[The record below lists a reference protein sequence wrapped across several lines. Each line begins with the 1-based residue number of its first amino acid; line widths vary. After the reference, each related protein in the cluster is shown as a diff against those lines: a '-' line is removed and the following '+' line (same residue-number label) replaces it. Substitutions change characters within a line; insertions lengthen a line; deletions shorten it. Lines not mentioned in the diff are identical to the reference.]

1 MAGWL
6 HHRTVRTCG
15 VPAEAGERPSIGW
28 SRDSSD
34 HAIVWNKPAAAPYI
48 RTMCSNF
55 KLQATVPGTAR
66 HLCAV

>member
-1 MAGWL
+1 MNIEKTVRIWSMAGWL

-34 HAIVWNKPAAAPYI
+34 HAI
-48 RTMCSNF
+48 
-55 KLQATVPGTAR
+55 
-66 HLCAV
+66 